1 MNLLDKSM
9 WLEKTQTRI
18 SSITRN
24 GIPRVTLK
32 IRKMQ
37 YLEVD
42 FDAIDEK
49 ENDNDEHQN
58 RITSIEYVGKESL
71 QQTKNLSSVN
81 VGNATSA

>member
-1 MNLLDKSM
+1 M

-49 ENDNDEHQN
+49 ENDNDEHQI

-71 QQTKNLSSVN
+71 HQTNNLSSVN